1 MWGLAFYP
9 YVERDDILVHK
20 TSLTISLFI
29 EVTVRSQKSE
39 QSCICML
46 EYHLWLLLQLWYLT
60 LELFWRCGIVMF
72 DVRIVLTVWYCDVW
86 RYNCSD
92 GVVLWCLPLELFWQ
106 CGNVMFDVIIVLTVW
121 YCDIWRY
128 NCSDSVVLRCLTLEL
143 FWGCGIVMFDVRIVL
158 TCGIV
163 MVDVRIVLTVWYC
176 YVWRYYCSDGV
187 VLWCLTL

>member
-39 QSCICML
+39 RSCICML

-92 GVVLWCLPLELFWQ
+92 GMVLW
-106 CGNVMFDVIIVLTVW
+106 
-121 YCDIWRY
+121 
-128 NCSDSVVLRCLTLEL
+128 CLTLEL
-143 FWGCGIVMFDVRIVL
+143 FWQCGIVMFDVRIVL
-158 TCGIV
+158 TVWYWCLTLELFCRCGI
-163 MVDVRIVLTVWYC
+163 DD
-176 YVWRYYCSDGV
+176 WRYNCYDGV